1 MKAILWFT
9 VGCVAVSAAVL
20 CAAGLFIING
30 GSF

>member
-9 VGCVAVSAAVL
+9 VGCVAVSAAGL
-20 CAAGLFIING
+20 CAVGWFIVNG